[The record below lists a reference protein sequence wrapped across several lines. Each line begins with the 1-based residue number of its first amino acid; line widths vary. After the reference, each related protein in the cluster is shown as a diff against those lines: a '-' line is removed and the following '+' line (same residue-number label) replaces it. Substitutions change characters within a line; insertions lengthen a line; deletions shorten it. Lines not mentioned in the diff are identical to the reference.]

1 MDNARS
7 SYVLLQYKTESI
19 GNGLIALLGFFTGNP
34 FVFGLVVLSGIFELT
49 FGFQKSP
56 FAQFARVIDRWHD
69 ADQWN
74 FRSRLPPPPVLK
86 INSFFMIMIAFAAI
100 YLAATHSPYLWIPA
114 NLIAVFAIL
123 VGVTGICPVAITYA
137 LVLRAQGK
145 DKKFNPECRV
155 ESKD

>member
-1 MDNARS
+1 LNDTQYNYS
-7 SYVLLQYKTESI
+7 LLQYKTESI

-34 FVFGLVVLSGIFELT
+34 YVFGLVILSGILELT

-56 FAQFARVIDRWHD
+56 IAQFARIIDRKYG

-74 FRSRLPPPPVLK
+74 FRSRLPPLPVLK
-86 INSFFMIMIAFAAI
+86 INSFFMILIALVAV
-100 YLAATHSPYLWIPA
+100 YLATTHSPYLWLPA

-137 LVLRAQGK
+137 LVLRAMGK

-155 ESKD
+155 DSKD